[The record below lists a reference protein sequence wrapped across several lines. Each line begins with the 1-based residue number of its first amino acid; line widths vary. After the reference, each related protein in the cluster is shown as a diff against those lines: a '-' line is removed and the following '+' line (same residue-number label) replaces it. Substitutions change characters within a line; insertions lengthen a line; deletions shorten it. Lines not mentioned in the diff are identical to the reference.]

1 MKRKSIFLSLAL
13 SAGAIVAVVYGTG
26 LLRPQGAVKYPPGEA
41 SQAHQ
46 AESAEP
52 DASSVNSPQSS
63 QDDIRANSDDESPAV
78 NEARRNSNMADE
90 EATAKWV
97 REDLTREVP
106 EDYSL
111 LLKHLGLTLSEEESL
126 LQFLI
131 EDEIARTRTRYSDG
145 IGMDEHER
153 SARIAEIIGDAK
165 LQQFLALENNL
176 GEYKEVQYVQSALQE
191 KGVPLTDTQQ
201 DRLLKIVIDTREQI
215 DTNLPAHLK
224 PGSMEALEHRLN
236 QIDENDRLVVEL
248 ASSVLSVKQ
257 VEYVFERNQAHSYR
271 RADILEWH
279 KQRRA
284 DNPDDD
290 LPLSYP
296 AKRD

>member
-26 LLRPQGAVKYPPGEA
+26 LLQPQGAVKYPPGEA
-41 SQAHQ
+41 SQVHQ

-52 DASSVNSPQSS
+52 DASSVNAPQSS

-131 EDEIARTRTRYSDG
+131 EDEIARTKTRYSDG